1 MKNLLKNKIINKI
14 CIRLTNLFVPI
25 KSKRRA
31 IRAFLYN
38 FILEAI
44 KDELSLKYP
53 DYYQFGM
60 FCPWGD
66 FYIPCS
72 LFEEFKRKNNNVKIL
87 VVCANENQEKV
98 LQSFP
103 AVDKIIKINPTEYYS
118 LFPTD
123 LPPNYEQHLKIGRLY
138 CLSHWLFT
146 KANLNKSMN
155 FLELYTKMLGLN
167 YPAKRS
173 LPSITNIDTNEYNNT
188 ILIYPETRSFTDK
201 ELTNLFWVNLA
212 DELTNIG
219 FNIVFNTK
227 KIKYGNYKTIFLPIN
242 EQIEIAKKCKFI
254 IGMRSGFSDILAINN
269 VQNHIVIYPKNM
281 YFKTIT
287 QEQQEKEFSRCFV
300 MEKSKTFSE
309 NMYRITSLKMFN
321 NYSREIFYNNEK
333 TLKDK
338 IFNFIKEKYM
348 KELTTKQK
356 INEIIKYYKS
366 TNNKDIAALYEEK
379 LNKWLDYSFVDNN
392 YIAMSKGKIQN
403 KIINDK
409 ILEEKKLLKADIENT
424 YDLLFAN
431 NKKEDN

>member
-14 CIRLTNLFVPI
+14 CVRLTNLFVPI
-25 KSKRRA
+25 KSKRRV

-44 KDELSLKYP
+44 KDELGLKYP
-53 DYYQFGM
+53 NYYQFGM

-146 KANLNKSMN
+146 EANLNKSMN
-155 FLELYTKMLGLN
+155 FLELYTKMLDLN

-173 LPSITNIDTNEYNNT
+173 LPNITNIDTNEYNNT

-212 DELTNIG
+212 DELTNMG

-269 VQNHIVIYPKNM
+269 VQNHIVIYPQNM

-300 MEKSKTFSE
+300 MEKHKTFSE

-321 NYSREIFYNNEK
+321 TYSKEIFYNDEIQ
-333 TLKDK
+333 L
-338 IFNFIKEKYM
+338 
-348 KELTTKQK
+348 L
-356 INEIIKYYKS
+356 NEIKRIVK
-366 TNNKDIAALYEEK
+366 
-379 LNKWLDYSFVDNN
+379 V
-392 YIAMSKGKIQN
+392 
-403 KIINDK
+403 
-409 ILEEKKLLKADIENT
+409 
-424 YDLLFAN
+424 
-431 NKKEDN
+431 